1 MVIDELDKEDTFYA
15 KKVLNNKDIHS
26 LLDSL
31 DIYCMYYHSCCISN
45 YNFQS
50 LPCFRFIFKMQYCVL
65 FFVQYVPYSYLSNIL
80 TAKADLD
87 HFNYHRI
94 SLAITELYGI

>member
-1 MVIDELDKEDTFYA
+1 MLIDELDKEDTFYA

-31 DIYCMYYHSCCISN
+31 DIYCMYYHSCRISN

-50 LPCFRFIFKMQYCVL
+50 HCRVSDLFLRCSIVYLFLYIMFRTVIYQTFLLQRL
-65 FFVQYVPYSYLSNIL
+65 IL
-80 TAKADLD
+80 
-87 HFNYHRI
+87 I
-94 SLAITELYGI
+94 IWITIGSVWQ